1 MKPKA
6 RTRVVPK
13 LQQTKVNS
21 KNNNNA
27 FELNNNIM
35 NTSKIKPEIIIIN
48 SDRKEQTININDIN
62 GKKEKAIK
70 YSKYS
75 CLTFNSNTE
84 VYNKYSAI
92 YSLYPNKYYSKKL
105 PK

>member
-6 RTRVVPK
+6 RTRVIPK
-13 LQQTKVNS
+13 LQQTKFNS

-27 FELNNNIM
+27 YELNYYIM
-35 NTSKIKPEIIIIN
+35 NTSKNKPEEIIIN
-48 SDRKEQTININDIN
+48 SDRKEQTININDFN
-62 GKKEKAIK
+62 SKKEESIN
-70 YSKYS
+70 YNNYS
-75 CLTFNSNTE
+75 CLTVNSNTE
-84 VYNKYSAI
+84 VYSKNSAI